1 MAEVAMNRAWLMVP
15 AALILGGGIATA
27 EPKDRP
33 TLSVL
38 TFTAGGGLLSPP
50 ETAELAD
57 DLASRLVETGR
68 FRVLPREWL
77 AGEPAASSDLTALRE
92 AARHAGVRYL
102 VSASVTNLNERPSP
116 APRALG
122 AARAILALR
131 APRGRAPIPCGSP
144 RARPSL
150 ALVEARVIDAGTGAV
165 VRTSVLRVR
174 LGMSPAA
181 AGCGGGAVAPIASL
195 IASRSRP
202 ELDGLKSANQNIAS
216 SLVLPGDQRHSVTQ

>member
-1 MAEVAMNRAWLMVP
+1 MNRAWLMVS
-15 AALILGGGIATA
+15 AALILGGGVATA
-27 EPKDRP
+27 EPEDRP

-38 TFTAGGGLLSPP
+38 TFTAGRALLSPS

-77 AGEPAASSDLTALRE
+77 APEPAASSSLTALRE

-102 VSASVTNLNERPSP
+102 VSASVTNLNDRPSP

-122 AARAILALR
+122 AARAILTLR
-131 APRGRAPIPCGSP
+131 APRGRAPIPCAPP

-150 ALVEARVIDAGTGAV
+150 TLVETRVIDAETGAV

-174 LGMSPAA
+174 LGVSPSAA
-181 AGCGGGAVAPIASL
+181 IPGCGGGVVAPVTSL
-195 IASRSRP
+195 IATRSRP
-202 ELDGLKSANQNIAS
+202 EVDSLKRANQDIAS
-216 SLVLPGDQRHSVTQ
+216 SLALPDDQRHSGTQ

>member
-1 MAEVAMNRAWLMVP
+1 MNRAWLMVP
-15 AALILGGGIATA
+15 AALIIGAGVATA
-27 EPKDRP
+27 EPEDRP

-38 TFTAGGGLLSPP
+38 PFTAGRGLLSPA
-50 ETAELAD
+50 EAAELAD

-77 AGEPAASSDLTALRE
+77 MPDPAASSELTALRE

-102 VSASVTNLNERPSP
+102 VSAVVTSVNDRPSP
-116 APRALG
+116 APTAIG

-131 APRGRAPIPCGSP
+131 APRPRVLIPCGP
-144 RARPSL
+144 ARARPSL
-150 ALVEARVIDAGTGAV
+150 AMVETSVIDAGTGVV

-174 LGMSPAA
+174 LGVSPTAA
-181 AGCGGGAVAPIASL
+181 IAGCGGGTVPPIASL

-202 ELDGLKSANQNIAS
+202 ELDSLKSANQDIAS
-216 SLVLPGDQRHSVTQ
+216 SLVLPDDRRHSATQ